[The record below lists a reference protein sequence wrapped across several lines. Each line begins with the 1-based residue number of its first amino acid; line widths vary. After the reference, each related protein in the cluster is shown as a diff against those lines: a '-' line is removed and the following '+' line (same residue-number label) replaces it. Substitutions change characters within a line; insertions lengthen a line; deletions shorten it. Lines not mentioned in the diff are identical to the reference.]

1 MRWLAASAVVLVLAS
16 VSVTASA
23 VPRKRVP
30 VCDSIAG
37 RTITETP
44 TVRVFLA
51 RLGNLRICLRGR
63 RGGGRRDVQPGHC
76 LHACLLSQLTVAG
89 RYYAYAYRVDG
100 DKSDANEHLSVHRV
114 DLRSNAQVDL
124 PAGGPLAPP
133 VSSRV
138 DVVALVLSSRGDFA
152 WIVRDPTV
160 TPTEYEV
167 HKFGAGSATLVDR
180 APGIDPAS
188 LALAGST
195 VYWTRDAMPKRFVLP
210 G

>member
-1 MRWLAASAVVLVLAS
+1 MVS
-16 VSVTASA
+16 VSPDVDREGSA
-23 VPRKRVP
+23 VPRKRAP

-37 RTITETP
+37 RTISETP
-44 TVRVFLA
+44 IVRVFLA

-63 RGGGRRDVQPGHC
+63 RGGGRPDVQPSHC
-76 LHACLLSQLTVAG
+76 LNACLLSQLTVAG
-89 RYYAYAYRVDG
+89 RYYAYAYRVNG

-138 DVVALVLSSRGDFA
+138 DVIALVLSSRGGFA

-160 TPTEYEV
+160 IPTEYEV
-167 HKFGAGSATLVDR
+167 HSFGAGSARLLDR

-188 LALAGST
+188 LALAGSN
-195 VYWTRDAMPKRFVLP
+195 VYWTRDAMPKRFVLS

>member
-1 MRWLAASAVVLVLAS
+1 MRWLAGGVVLVLAS
-16 VSVTASA
+16 VSVTAFA
-23 VPRKRVP
+23 APRKHAS

-37 RTITETP
+37 RTISETP
-44 TVRVFLA
+44 IVRVFLA
-51 RLGNLRICLRGR
+51 RLGNLRICLRGH
-63 RGGGRRDVQPGHC
+63 RGGGRGDVQPGHC
-76 LHACLLSQLTVAG
+76 LNACLLSQLTVAG

-100 DKSDANEHLSVHRV
+100 DKSDANEHLSIHRV
-114 DLRSNAQVDL
+114 DLRSNAQVNI

-133 VSSRV
+133 VSSGV
-138 DVVALVLSSRGDFA
+138 DVIALVLSSRGGLA

-160 TPTEYEV
+160 TPTQYEV
-167 HKFGAGSATLVDR
+167 HKFDAGSATLVDR

-188 LALAGST
+188 LALADST